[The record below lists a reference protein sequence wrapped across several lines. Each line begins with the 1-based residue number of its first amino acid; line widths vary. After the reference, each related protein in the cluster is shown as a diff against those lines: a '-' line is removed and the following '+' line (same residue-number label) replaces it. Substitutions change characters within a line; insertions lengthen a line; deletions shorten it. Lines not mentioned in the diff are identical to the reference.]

1 MIGLFAALAVSL
13 GLAGCG
19 VVSGGSSDS
28 TADAQGNRTITDSTG
43 AEVTI
48 PASPKKVVTLSE
60 PTLDGALA
68 LDVTPAG
75 TTSGRGQKTAPGY
88 LGDRAAS
95 IPIVSDVANP
105 NFEEIG
111 KLKPDLILTDGTS
124 INDDAQI
131 QQLKA
136 IAPVVIAGE
145 AGGSWRDNFGIV
157 ADALN
162 KADDGKKVVQNY
174 DDHVQQVKSGLGTYQ
189 DKTFSIVRWQGNT
202 ASLILK
208 ELLPGQALED
218 LGLKRPENQDR
229 AGAGHSEPVSLEN
242 LSEIDADYMF
252 FGTLG
257 GSSVGNADAGG
268 ATDEQGA
275 KDALRQ
281 AVAVPGFTD
290 LNVYKQQHVF
300 LVDGSRWTS
309 TGGPILMDS
318 LITDVQQKLD
328 GAQ

>member
-1 MIGLFAALAVSL
+1 
-13 GLAGCG
+13 
-19 VVSGGSSDS
+19 
-28 TADAQGNRTITDSTG
+28 
-43 AEVTI
+43 
-48 PASPKKVVTLSE
+48 
-60 PTLDGALA
+60 
-68 LDVTPAG
+68 
-75 TTSGRGQKTAPGY
+75 
-88 LGDRAAS
+88 
-95 IPIVSDVANP
+95 
-105 NFEEIG
+105 
-111 KLKPDLILTDGTS
+111 
-124 INDDAQI
+124 
-131 QQLKA
+131 
-136 IAPVVIAGE
+136 
-145 AGGSWRDNFGIV
+145 
-157 ADALN
+157 
-162 KADDGKKVVQNY
+162 
-174 DDHVQQVKSGLGTYQ
+174 
-189 DKTFSIVRWQGNT
+189 
-202 ASLILK
+202 
-208 ELLPGQALED
+208 
-218 LGLKRPENQDR
+218 
-229 AGAGHSEPVSLEN
+229 N